1 MIRSCLITLLSL
13 IWFALGC
20 ILISPSA
27 MAQSYTPTALY
38 QVEQHDGSVL
48 EGEVF
53 DLSQM
58 AIDDFASIDLSDE
71 TAQVQLSEI
80 APNINLSHML
90 PGNRVASQDYLNMS
104 LLNTAFGVG
113 EWSLGDIT
121 QQTGVSLGDVPLSA
135 YGEAIGNLSLGEL
148 TEAIPEFAGD
158 TVRRNSVVMAAL
170 ESYQAKLP
178 DASSQI
184 SSMLSR
190 RSDKA
195 VSVRELLSGSNPAL
209 ADIQLKELGDQ
220 LNQWSVL
227 DIPGL
232 NATPIQDLDS
242 LENAFAGDLEALG
255 LTDKLTLSAFPK
267 PPVLNEII
275 RMGRLDVPLG
285 EPEHDRLRVVSGGV
299 TQGDKFNGEPCEGG
313 GCIHV
318 ELDEVGTPP
327 SSGLSG
333 FAWMTSDQP
342 VPDGY
347 GILCIPFGCKGPAGN
362 HPFGKGF
369 RVLFNDLDE
378 ADGSVQVSISFRTC
392 KTIFFVKTCTPYV
405 FPTPKGIP
413 IGRIKEKAIFPVTP
427 PDIKLSG
434 DDFNYGN
441 SRYGSN
447 GNRYRQNPCFSGA
460 GGVTGDIVDRAVDA
474 LLTVPLYDRNGRIV
488 GQGWDEAGVR
498 EHAPLLIGAALEQGV
513 TDPAHI
519 AYILSTTGHE
529 ALFRGPI
536 EEFESGWQRRTGPG
550 DYGAIHSATG
560 HRYYGRGYVQIT
572 WAANYQKIDHI
583 LGTNTYQ
590 NPDQMLD
597 PSVAAPATVI
607 GMRDGIFTSR
617 SLDDY
622 GYGDSFDW
630 NGARSIINNGDL
642 RSTIG
647 SYGRHIYEYI
657 KDTDSND
664 VQWSDGTAASN
675 CDADDGTISSPLGGT
690 SLEDLLNTYQLADFQ
705 RFDAY
710 RAYRNGW
717 HGGIDLDYRANG
729 GAGGAVSSVSQGT
742 LVSVKQIGNA
752 RATGE
757 PSVQVVVMTTDSLG
771 RQIEQRYNHLS
782 LSSVQAATGCGLG
795 DCNVPV
801 GSGTQIGAVG
811 EEDTLSRGAHLDY
824 KVKIDG
830 QFVDPWGFL
839 QVQAAGG
846 SGTINTIDLS
856 TGAIGSIEAAPLGIT
871 ESEEVPPSPS
881 S

>member
-1 MIRSCLITLLSL
+1 MVHFVLTALLSL
-13 IWFALGC
+13 VFFIVNSTLAVPAA
-20 ILISPSA
+20 I
-27 MAQSYTPTALY
+27 AQSATPTALY
-38 QVEQHDGSVL
+38 QVPQTDGTVL

-58 AIDDFASIDLSDE
+58 AIDDFAPIALSDE
-71 TAQVQLSEI
+71 TAQAQLSKI
-80 APNINLSHML
+80 APNINLAHL
-90 PGNRVASQDYLNMS
+90 QPGNLVASQDYLTLN
-104 LLNTAFGVG
+104 LLDTAFGLG
-113 EWSLGDIT
+113 NWSLSDIA
-121 QQTGVSLGDVPLSA
+121 QQTGVSLNDVPLSA
-135 YGEAIGNLSLGEL
+135 YGEAMGNLSLGEL
-148 TEAIPEFAGD
+148 SSAIPTFASEAIG
-158 TVRRNSVVMAAL
+158 RNPIVQAAL
-170 ESYQAKLP
+170 ETYQAQLP
-178 DASSQI
+178 EASTLSVLTSQ
-184 SSMLSR
+184 SN
-190 RSDKA
+190 KT
-195 VSVRELLSGSNPAL
+195 VTVHELLSSHGPAL
-209 ADIQLKELGDQ
+209 ADFQLKDLGDQ

-232 NATPIQDLDS
+232 NATPIGKLES
-242 LENAFAGDLEALG
+242 LENAFAGDFEAIG
-255 LTDKLTLSAFPK
+255 LTDKLTLNAFPT
-267 PPVLNEII
+267 PPALNDITRI
-275 RMGRLDVPLG
+275 GRFDVPLG

-299 TQGDKFNGEPCEGG
+299 TEGDQFNGEPCQGG

-318 ELDEVGTPP
+318 ELDDVAGLPHTD
-327 SSGLSG
+327 LSG
-333 FAWMTSDQP
+333 FAWMTSDQQ
-342 VPDGY
+342 VRDGY
-347 GILCIPFGCKGPAGN
+347 GPLCLPFGCKGPAGN

-369 RVLFNDLDE
+369 RILFNDLDE
-378 ADGSVQVSISFRTC
+378 ADGSVQVAIAFRTC

-434 DDFNYGN
+434 NDFNYGN
-441 SRYGSN
+441 SHYGST
-447 GNRYRQNPCFSGA
+447 GNRYHPNPCFSGA
-460 GGVTGDIVDRAVDA
+460 GRVTGDIVDRAVDA
-474 LLTVPLYDRNGRIV
+474 LLTVPLYDHNGRIV

-498 EHAPLLIGAALEQGV
+498 EHAPLLIGAALEHGV

-519 AYILSTTGHE
+519 AYILATTGHE

-550 DYGAIHSATG
+550 DYGAIHGATG

-572 WAANYQKIDHI
+572 WAANYQKIDQV

-590 NPDQMLD
+590 NPNQMLD
-597 PSVAAPATVI
+597 PEIAAPATVI

-617 SLDDY
+617 SLADY
-622 GYGDSFDW
+622 GYGDNFDW
-630 NGARSIINNGDL
+630 NGARSIINDGDL

-647 SYGRHIYEYI
+647 GYGRHIYEYI
-657 KDTDSND
+657 KDADSND
-664 VQWSDGTAASN
+664 VQRPEGTAAST
-675 CDADDGTISSPLGGT
+675 CGAGDGTVSSPLGGT
-690 SLEDLLNTYQLADFQ
+690 SLEDLLNTYQLVDFQ

-729 GAGGAVSSVSQGT
+729 GAGGSVSSVSQGT
-742 LVSVKQIGNA
+742 IVSVTQIGNA

-795 DCNVPV
+795 ACNVSV

-811 EEDTLSRGAHLDY
+811 QEDTLSRGAHLDY

-839 QVQAAGG
+839 QVQTAGG
-846 SGTINTIDLS
+846 FGTINTINLS
-856 TGAIGSIEAAPLGIT
+856 TGAIGSIEVKPLGST
-871 ESEEVPPSPS
+871 EPEESPS
-881 S
+881 SP